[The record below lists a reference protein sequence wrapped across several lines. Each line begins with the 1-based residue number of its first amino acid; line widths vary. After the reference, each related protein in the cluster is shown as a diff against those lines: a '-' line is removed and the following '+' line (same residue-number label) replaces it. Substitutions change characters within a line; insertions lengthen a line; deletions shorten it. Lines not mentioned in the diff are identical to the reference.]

1 MRSTCFEYLS
11 SYLSFISTGL
21 QVRKRRGKFRLA
33 AEGSQQLFE
42 VCKSIVGDN
51 LDISSWQNKIK
62 EEMNLEY
69 EDEEDE
75 KVEIGET
82 VEMKSV
88 DTSFFEHEKYKNGV
102 LTIGCLGQP
111 NVGKSSLIN
120 AIMGR
125 KVVSVSRTPGHT
137 KHFQTIFL
145 TPNVRLCDCP
155 GLVFPSV
162 TPKVLQ
168 VLMGSFPIAQL
179 REPFTTVKFLG
190 KVLVII
196 EVIKKITCIVH

>member
-155 GLVFPSV
+155 YSHKPAHRARKGGGWP
-162 TPKVLQ
+162 
-168 VLMGSFPIAQL
+168 GA
-179 REPFTTVKFLG
+179 G
-190 KVLVII
+190 
-196 EVIKKITCIVH
+196 